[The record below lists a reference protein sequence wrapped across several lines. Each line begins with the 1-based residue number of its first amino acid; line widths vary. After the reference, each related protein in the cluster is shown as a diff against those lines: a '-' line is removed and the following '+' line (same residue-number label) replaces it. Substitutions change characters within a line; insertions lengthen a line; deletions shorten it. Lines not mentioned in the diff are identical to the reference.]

1 MIEDCTEFHKILEE
15 KNSKIL
21 KIETDKFQSMKRI
34 ADLEPHL
41 KQQSKAHRAKMALL
55 KETLEEMNAKFELQ
69 NAKHEIVV
77 GERDR
82 LQKIVDELQ
91 WSKEECFSIAA
102 MCCEKL

>member
-1 MIEDCTEFHKILEE
+1 
-15 KNSKIL
+15 
-21 KIETDKFQSMKRI
+21 
-34 ADLEPHL
+34 
-41 KQQSKAHRAKMALL
+41 MALL
-55 KETLEEMNAKFELQ
+55 EEILEEMNAKFELQ

-102 MCCEKL
+102 MCCEKLQNTFVTIGVFSSEKEFVHGDTS